1 MTKIAT
7 HNGKFHADEVFAV
20 SLLRNLDRFK
30 DAEIVRTRDAEI
42 LKEADVVLDVG
53 GVYDPQTH
61 RYDHHQPE
69 FKDSFSPQFKTLLSS
84 AGLVYKHFGKEILAS
99 KASNLSQEQ
108 IEALYVQVYESFVE
122 AFDANDNGIS
132 AYPADIKPAFTP
144 GFNIFAHVNLL
155 NPGWNETITPESSNE
170 SFMKAVAV
178 VSDIFN
184 LYLDNCLKFWLPARD
199 IVVSALESHAISVAS
214 SAETAAVDSKILIL
228 PTSCPWKDHLFNTPG
243 TEEILYLIYPEGANA
258 SWRIQACP
266 ESPDSFIS
274 RLPLPE
280 AWRGLRDAE
289 LDAAL
294 TAAGSEITSGA
305 VFVHRSGFIGGHKT
319 KEGTITMARLA
330 IKLEEEASK
339 KPRLD

>member
-1 MTKIAT
+1 M
-7 HNGKFHADEVFAV
+7 
-20 SLLRNLDRFK
+20 DRFK

-69 FKDSFSPQFKTLLSS
+69 FKDSSRLNSKRFLSS

-108 IEALYVQVYESFVE
+108 IDALYVQVYESFVE

-144 GFNIFAHVNLL
+144 LVSTFSLMSICWIPDGMKPSHL
-155 NPGWNETITPESSNE
+155 NPQMNHSWKLSR
-170 SFMKAVAV
+170 SFQ
-178 VSDIFN
+178 IFSIFTLIIAKN
-184 LYLDNCLKFWLPARD
+184 WLPARD

-228 PTSCPWKDHLFNTPG
+228 PTSCPWRITFFNTPG
-243 TEEILYLIYPEGANA
+243 TEEILCQIYPEGANA

-330 IKLEEEASK
+330 IKLEEEASRSHVLTNSFNDYNK
-339 KPRLD
+339 

>member
-30 DAEIVRTRDAEI
+30 DAEIIRSRDSEL
-42 LKEADVVLDVG
+42 LKTADIVLDVG
-53 GVYDPQTH
+53 GVYDPETH

-69 FKDSFSPQFKTLLSS
+69 FKDSFSAEFKTLLSS
-84 AGLVYKHFGKEILAS
+84 AGLVYKHFGKEILAER
-99 KASNLSQEQ
+99 ASQLSAEQ
-108 IEALYVQVYESFVE
+108 IEALYVHVYESFVE

-132 AYPADIKPAFTP
+132 AYPADVKPTIAR
-144 GFNIFAHVNLL
+144 GFDIFWHVNLL
-155 NPGWNETITPESSNE
+155 NPGWNEVITPQSSNE
-170 SFMKAVAV
+170 SFMKAVGV
-178 VSDIFN
+178 VSEIFN
-184 LYLDNCLKFWLPARD
+184 LYLNNCLNFWLPARD
-199 IVVSALESHAISVAS
+199 IVVSALGAHSISAAS
-214 SAETAAVDSKILIL
+214 SSVDSKVLVL
-228 PTSCPWKDHLFNTPG
+228 PTSCPWKDHLFHTPG
-243 TEEILYLIYPEGANA
+243 TEEILYLIYPEGAND

-266 ESPDSFIS
+266 ESSDSFVS

-280 AWRGLRDAE
+280 VWRGLRDAE

-294 TAAGSEITSGA
+294 VAAGSEIESGA

-319 KEGTITMARLA
+319 KEGALSMARIA
-330 IKLEEEASK
+330 VQIGEASK